1 MMPEA
6 IDIKKIKPKVQL
18 TREQPDSNRGEKLSL
33 QEIARL
39 PVAERH
45 KLLAASI
52 AATAEDLL
60 QDPELTEFSVLDGED
75 WELKND

>member
-1 MMPEA
+1 MAEA
-6 IDIKKIKPKVQL
+6 IDIKKVKQKVQL
-18 TREQPDSNRGEKLSL
+18 TREQPDSNREEKLSL

-39 PVAERH
+39 PVVERH

-52 AATAEDLL
+52 AATGDDFL

-75 WELKND
+75 WELEND